1 MEWMN
6 IVIGILIAIMFIA
19 FLAFMYFDNKK

>member
-19 FLAFMYFDNKK
+19 FLVFMYFDNKK